1 MWFFYNASSKD
12 SSDTDTDTDTDAIDI
27 DIIPDTLTNAH
38 IDLDAVVGSGA
49 FKTAYNLKG
58 QPDLLVVLLKS
69 GYNDIYID
77 SISVSVSV
85 RIRWVFGTHTT
96 QFQVF

>member
-1 MWFFYNASSKD
+1 MVLV
-12 SSDTDTDTDTDAIDI
+12 DTDTDAIDI

-58 QPDLLVVLLKS
+58 QPDLLVVLITLHL
-69 GYNDIYID
+69 
-77 SISVSVSV
+77 V
-85 RIRWVFGTHTT
+85 HL
-96 QFQVF
+96 